1 MVLIKMGIMHSH
13 SSAYIYIVLYQVQGC
28 SKRST

>member
-13 SSAYIYIVLYQVQGC
+13 SSTYIYIVLF
-28 SKRST
+28 

>member
-13 SSAYIYIVLYQVQGC
+13 SSAYIYTVLY
-28 SKRST
+28 